1 MSRLPLR
8 IRNSQADDLEALY
21 RIDQICFPE
30 DIAFSRIEL
39 AFYLN
44 HPQSVAWVAE
54 EHAAG
59 ILGFV
64 LAHVENPTRAHILTL
79 DVVPVARQCGIGTS
93 LMDRLHRELRRQ
105 RIEAIILEVGVHNI
119 PAQRVYEKLQ
129 YQYLRTLPGYYHGRE
144 DAYQLARIV
153 DVGSK
158 PKIVRARSK
167 ARI

>member
-21 RIDQICFPE
+21 QIDQICFPE

-44 HPQSVAWVAE
+44 HPQSIAWVAE
-54 EHAAG
+54 GTAAG

-64 LAHVENPTRAHILTL
+64 LAHIENPARAHVLTL
-79 DVVPVARQCGIGTS
+79 DVVPQARQRRIGTS
-93 LMDRLHRELRRQ
+93 LMDALHRELRKQ
-105 RIEAIILEVGVHNI
+105 KIEAIVLEVGVRNV
-119 PAQRVYEKLQ
+119 PAQHLYDRLQ
-129 YQYLRTLPGYYHGRE
+129 YRYVRTLPGYYHGRE

-153 DVGSK
+153 HAEAK
-158 PKIVRARSK
+158 PKIVRVRSK
-167 ARI
+167 AHV